1 MLVYA
6 SARNRRVT
14 TATGNRKRREDMT
27 SKRLLATIVWVILA
41 FLIAVVATGSAL
53 IAVLIAC
60 TVALIGALAPTSRPA

>member
-1 MLVYA
+1 
-6 SARNRRVT
+6 
-14 TATGNRKRREDMT
+14 MT